1 MGMTWQQVIDNPY
14 LQNLPFKIEL
24 SKWSK
29 VEMSPASNLHGQRQG
44 EIYRQLRNKK
54 GGTSTIACS
63 IQTDDGVRVADV
75 AWISNELYA
84 QFGTQTPYPQ
94 APEVCVEIMSPSNT
108 WAEMH
113 MKAGLY
119 LKAGAKEV
127 WIEPLSGKRTT
138 IKSGT
143 ANPT

>member
-1 MGMTWQQVIDNPY
+1 MAMTWQEVIDSPY
-14 LQNLPFKIEL
+14 LQNLRFKIEL
-24 SKWSK
+24 SKWGK
-29 VEMSPASNLHGQRQG
+29 VEMSPASNLHGRRHVELSTELG
-44 EIYRQLRNKK
+44 KK
-54 GGTSTIACS
+54 RGGIVIAECS
-63 IQTDDGVRVADV
+63 VQTDDGVRVADV
-75 AWISNELYA
+75 AWISNALYA

-94 APEVCVEIMSPSNT
+94 APEVCVEIMSPGNT

-138 IKSGT
+138 IK
-143 ANPT
+143 PD

>member
-1 MGMTWQQVIDNPY
+1 MGMTWQEVIDNPY

-24 SKWSK
+24 SKWGK
-29 VEMSPASNLHGQRQG
+29 VEMSPASNLHGKRQG
-44 EIYRQLRNKK
+44 EISGEVCKRY
-54 GGTSTIACS
+54 GGVAIAGCS

-75 AWISNELYA
+75 AWISNALYA

-94 APEVCVEIMSPSNT
+94 APELCVEIMSPSNT

-119 LKAGAKEV
+119 LKAGAREV
-127 WIEPLSGKRTT
+127 WIEPLNGKRTV
-138 IKSGT
+138 IK
-143 ANPT
+143 PP

>member
-1 MGMTWQQVIDNPY
+1 MAMTWQEVIDSPY

-24 SKWSK
+24 SKWGK
-29 VEMSPASNLHGQRQG
+29 VEMSPESNLHGMRQV
-44 EIYRQLRNKK
+44 EISSELRKK
-54 GGTSTIACS
+54 RGGVVVSNCS

-75 AWISNELYA
+75 AWISNALYA
-84 QFGTQTPYPQ
+84 QFGTLTPYPQ
-94 APEVCVEIMSPSNT
+94 APELCVEIMSPSNT

-127 WIEPLSGKRTT
+127 WIEPLKDKRTT
-138 IKSGT
+138 IK
-143 ANPT
+143 PL

>member
-1 MGMTWQQVIDNPY
+1 MGMTWQEVIDNPY

-24 SKWSK
+24 SKWGK
-29 VEMSPASNLHGQRQG
+29 VEMSPASNLHGKRQG
-44 EIYRQLRNKK
+44 EIFSELRKK
-54 GGTSTIACS
+54 RGGVVIIACS

-75 AWISNELYA
+75 AWISNSRYA

-94 APEVCVEIMSPSNT
+94 APELCVEIMSPSNT

-127 WIEPLSGKRTT
+127 WIAPLNGKRTT
-138 IKSGT
+138 IK
-143 ANPT
+143 PP

>member
-1 MGMTWQQVIDNPY
+1 MAMTWQEVIDNPY

-24 SKWSK
+24 SKWGK
-29 VEMSPASNLHGQRQG
+29 VEISPASNLHGQRQG
-44 EIYRQLRNKK
+44 EIYTQLRKK
-54 GGTSTIACS
+54 RGGIVIAERS

-75 AWISNELYA
+75 AWISNALYA
-84 QFGTQTPYPQ
+84 QFGMQTPYPQ
-94 APEVCVEIMSPSNT
+94 SPELCVEIMSPINT

-127 WIEPLSGKRTT
+127 WIEPLNGKRTT
-138 IKSGT
+138 IK
-143 ANPT
+143 PP

>member
-1 MGMTWQQVIDNPY
+1 MGMTWQEVIDNPY

-24 SKWSK
+24 RKWGK
-29 VEMSPASNLHGQRQG
+29 VEMSPASNLHGKRQG
-44 EIYRQLRNKK
+44 EIYSQLSKKK
-54 GGTSTIACS
+54 GGIVIIECS

-75 AWISNELYA
+75 AWISDALYA

-127 WIEPLSGKRTT
+127 WIEPIVGKRTT
-138 IKSGT
+138 IK
-143 ANPT
+143 PT

>member
-1 MGMTWQQVIDNPY
+1 MGMTWQEVIDNPY

-24 SKWSK
+24 SKWGK
-29 VEMSPASNLHGQRQG
+29 VEMSPTSNLHGQRQV
-44 EIYRQLRNKK
+44 EISSELQKK
-54 GGTSTIACS
+54 RGGVVIAECS

-75 AWISNELYA
+75 AWISNALYA

-94 APEVCVEIMSPSNT
+94 APELCVEIMSPSNT

-127 WIEPLSGKRTT
+127 WIEPLKGERTT
-138 IKSGT
+138 IK
-143 ANPT
+143 PP

>member
-1 MGMTWQQVIDNPY
+1 MGMTWQEVIDNPY

-24 SKWSK
+24 SKWGK
-29 VEMSPASNLHGQRQG
+29 VEMSPASNLHGRRKV
-44 EIYRQLRNKK
+44 EISSAVRKK
-54 GGTSTIACS
+54 RGGVVIAECS

-75 AWISNELYA
+75 AWISNALYA
-84 QFGTQTPYPQ
+84 QFGTQTPFPQ
-94 APEVCVEIMSPSNT
+94 APELCVEIMSSSNT

-127 WIEPLSGKRTT
+127 WIEPLNGKRTI
-138 IKSGT
+138 IK
-143 ANPT
+143 PP

>member
-1 MGMTWQQVIDNPY
+1 MGMTWQEVMDNPY

-24 SKWSK
+24 SKWGK
-29 VEMSPASNLHGQRQG
+29 VEMSPASNLHGKKQS
-44 EIYRQLRNKK
+44 EISAELRKK
-54 GGTSTIACS
+54 RGGVVIIECS

-75 AWISNELYA
+75 AWISNALYER
-84 QFGTQTPYPQ
+84 FGTLTPYPH

-127 WIEPLSGKRTT
+127 WIEPLNGKRTT
-138 IKSGT
+138 IK
-143 ANPT
+143 PE